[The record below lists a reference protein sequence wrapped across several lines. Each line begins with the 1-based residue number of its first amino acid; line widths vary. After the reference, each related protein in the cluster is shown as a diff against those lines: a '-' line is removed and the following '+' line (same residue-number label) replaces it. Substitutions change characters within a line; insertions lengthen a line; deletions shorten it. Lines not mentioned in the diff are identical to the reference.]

1 MFEALLVQQ
10 VYMIFYDIKWFINI
24 LQQKRNLAEIRKMGA
39 TPYNVQVSE
48 ICHVMTLVMSQD
60 MMSQVM

>member
-1 MFEALLVQQ
+1 
-10 VYMIFYDIKWFINI
+10 
-24 LQQKRNLAEIRKMGA
+24 MGA

-60 MMSQVM
+60 MMSYVM